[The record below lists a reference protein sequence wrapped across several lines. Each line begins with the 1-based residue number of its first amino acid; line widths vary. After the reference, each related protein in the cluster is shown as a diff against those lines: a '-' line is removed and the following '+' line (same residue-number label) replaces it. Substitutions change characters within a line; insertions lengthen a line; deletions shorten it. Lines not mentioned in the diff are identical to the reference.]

1 VSEPSDGVCGTV
13 RAVVVV
19 PARYLALILVATHVW
34 GGADHRLVDV
44 AVTKTASTILGAVL
58 DLMVGL

>member
-1 VSEPSDGVCGTV
+1 M
-13 RAVVVV
+13 VVMS
-19 PARYLALILVATHVW
+19 AGYLALILVATHVW
-34 GGADHRLVDV
+34 GGADHRLVDI